1 LTLNESNQNCLF
13 NGSPAIHSALIE
25 FKLFCGKNLDKMSL
39 RILHTFLTAHMFAAI
54 MLCLKPKGAE
64 RSDSVPV
71 SAALYF
77 LEFLVNANDL
87 GSYFPQSNE
96 AGPGPSLLRL
106 GGAKCHGRRKSRI
119 PGNEVRTYADGLVG
133 SVFWAPQWL
142 KPQTKLEDESFLN
155 AKNFW
160 HPAKWKWI
168 VVAGCSPGP
177 LFSRVY
183 LSNFFHLNLS

>member
-1 LTLNESNQNCLF
+1 VVGVLF
-13 NGSPAIHSALIE
+13 ST
-25 FKLFCGKNLDKMSL
+25 ML
-39 RILHTFLTAHMFAAI
+39 RNVFAEEVTTAFL
-54 MLCLKPKGAE
+54 GA
-64 RSDSVPV
+64 V
-71 SAALYF
+71 
-77 LEFLVNANDL
+77 
-87 GSYFPQSNE
+87 
-96 AGPGPSLLRL
+96 
-106 GGAKCHGRRKSRI
+106 
-119 PGNEVRTYADGLVG
+119 ADGLVG